1 LRQGIPVRAR
11 RNESIAQTAS
21 RTVAVLTAVM
31 LVAGIVGSAA
41 GSPRGSTAAV
51 GAPAVASSGQER
63 IAEPPAPENASEASQ
78 QSVHGEPLWV
88 TAARLFNFA
97 ILVGVLVY
105 FLRAPI
111 AQYLARR
118 STEVRSDL
126 VKAAETRAAA
136 AAQLAAIEQRMQAL
150 PAELEALRRRGAEEI
165 VAEEARIRE
174 VAAAERAR
182 LLEQARREI
191 DLQLRAAERDLI
203 RRAAELTVGLASDR
217 IRKTITDEDR
227 IRLVEQYLAHL
238 PKQA

>member
-1 LRQGIPVRAR
+1 M
-11 RNESIAQTAS
+11 AS
-21 RTVAVLTAVM
+21 N
-31 LVAGIVGSAA
+31 
-41 GSPRGSTAAV
+41 
-51 GAPAVASSGQER
+51 GQEHG
-63 IAEPPAPENASEASQ
+63 AEPLAPENASEVSQ

-88 TAARLFNFA
+88 VLARLLNFA

-111 AQYLARR
+111 ARYLARR

-136 AAQLAAIEQRMQAL
+136 AAQLAAIEQKMQAL
-150 PAELEALRRRGAEEI
+150 PAEIEALRRRGAEEI
-165 VAEEARIRE
+165 AAEEARIRE

-217 IRKTITDEDR
+217 IRKTMTDEDR
-227 IRLVEQYLAHL
+227 VRLVEQYLARL

>member
-1 LRQGIPVRAR
+1 MRAC
-11 RNESIAQTAS
+11 RNGPIAQTAS
-21 RTVAVLTAVM
+21 RTIAVLIAVM
-31 LVAGIVGSAA
+31 LVAGIVGLAA
-41 GSPRGSTAAV
+41 GSPRGSAAAI
-51 GAPAVASSGQER
+51 GAPAMASNGQEHG
-63 IAEPPAPENASEASQ
+63 AEPLAPENASEVSQ

-88 TAARLFNFA
+88 VLARLLNFA

-111 AQYLARR
+111 ARYLARR

-136 AAQLAAIEQRMQAL
+136 AAQLAAIEQKMQAL
-150 PAELEALRRRGAEEI
+150 PAEIEALRRRGAEEI
-165 VAEEARIRE
+165 AAEEARIRE

-217 IRKTITDEDR
+217 IRKTMTDEDR
-227 IRLVEQYLAHL
+227 VRLVEQYLARL